1 MQTGSGRET
10 NGVGAYRKPDN
21 LGEKP
26 VGNAGAIYAVAGT
39 SGQVGGGA
47 INHPAMF
54 YSTLALGSVVLDFSS
69 NRLDAIFLRE
79 TGATNDSFTIIK
91 DANYPLLLTNPVSL
105 PDGNFQFT
113 VLTRADRTNIVEV
126 STNLPA
132 NWTAVATNYSTNATF
147 TFTQTNAAA
156 DELRLYRVKRP

>member
-1 MQTGSGRET
+1 
-10 NGVGAYRKPDN
+10 
-21 LGEKP
+21 
-26 VGNAGAIYAVAGT
+26 
-39 SGQVGGGA
+39 
-47 INHPAMF
+47 MF